1 MGLALSLDTHDD
13 TPADASRLTATARA
27 RWPEVLADVQLA
39 RLYRGAW
46 KGGPRE
52 THCSIA
58 SLQGAAGGAQ
68 RDASATQV
76 ATMWALLHREGA
88 HRIRAGFVETLE
100 RWLDD
105 TTPRNDGDVDWPR
118 ARAAAERL
126 VQLPGPDARLLSL
139 LAGELVPGASWES
152 AATLTA
158 EVAAPAALRAL
169 WSARTQAERAP
180 GRPRR
185 DVAEPPVE
193 AERAAWGEARLT
205 GAVLAWVETGRT
217 AGGNRC
223 PCP

>member
-13 TPADASRLTATARA
+13 SPADASRLTATARA

-39 RLYRGAW
+39 RRYRAAQCSPSAGA
-46 KGGPRE
+46 PRE

-68 RDASATQV
+68 RDASTTQV

-88 HRIRAGFVETLE
+88 HRIRAGFCETLE

-105 TTPRNDGDVDWPR
+105 TTPRNDSDVDWPR

-126 VQLPGPDARLLSL
+126 VLLPGPDARLLSL

-158 EVAAPAALRAL
+158 EVAAPAALRAV
-169 WSARTQAERAP
+169 WTARTQAERAP

-185 DVAEPPVE
+185 DVAEPPIE

-205 GAVLAWVETGRT
+205 GAVLAWVG
-217 AGGNRC
+217 A
-223 PCP
+223 